1 LQLSLPSDI
10 IYTGRIIAAVYTVKM
25 LNQIF
30 KLKQAGTSIRTEII
44 GGITTF
50 MTMSYIIFVQPAVLS
65 QLGMD
70 FGAVMMATC
79 LASALA
85 TLLMAFL
92 ANYPIAL
99 APAMGHNFYFVFGIC
114 LALGVPWQVALGA
127 NFISGLVFVLL
138 AFFGLREILLNAV
151 PASLKHAIAVGIGL
165 LIALIG
171 FEWSGIVVATPG
183 TLVGLGNLSSQP
195 VVLSIIGIA
204 IISIMMVKK
213 VRGGIL
219 IGIIACAIIGWFMG
233 IVEFTGLVSAPP
245 RISST
250 LFKLDIAGALSLK
263 LLPVIFILF
272 FLDLF
277 DTVGTLIGVGEEG
290 GFIKEGKL
298 PRARQAL
305 LSDALGTVAG
315 TCLGTSTVTSYI
327 ESSAGISQGART
339 GLSNLVTALLFLL
352 SIFFFPAVKMIGGGY
367 ASGGGLILYPVIAPA
382 LIVVGC
388 IMLKNVVKIQWNDYS
403 EAIPSFLTLAIM
415 TFTFSIT
422 EGIAFGFISYS
433 LLKLASRRFRQVHW
447 IIYLFSLL
455 FVLRYI
461 FLK

>member
-1 LQLSLPSDI
+1 MNRLFRL
-10 IYTGRIIAAVYTVKM
+10 R
-25 LNQIF
+25 
-30 KLKQAGTSIRTEII
+30 QAGTDIRTEII

-50 MTMSYIIFVQPAVLS
+50 MTMSYIIFVQPAVFS
-65 QLGMD
+65 HLGMD

-79 LASALA
+79 LSSALA

-99 APAMGHNFYFVFGIC
+99 APGMGHNFYFVFGIC

-127 NFISGLVFVLL
+127 NFISGLLFVFLSL
-138 AFFGLREILLNAV
+138 FGLRAMLLNAV
-151 PASLKHAIAVGIGL
+151 PQALKHAIAVGIGL

-171 FEWSGIVVATPG
+171 FEWSGIVVANKG
-183 TLVGLGNLSSQP
+183 TLLGLGNLKSPP
-195 VVLSIIGIA
+195 VVLSILGII
-204 IISIMMVKK
+204 IISVMMIMKI
-213 VRGGIL
+213 RGGIL
-219 IGIIACAIIGWFMG
+219 IGIIISSFLGWMMG
-233 IVEFTGLVSAPP
+233 IVKFSGLVSSPP
-245 RISST
+245 SISPV
-250 LFKLDIAGALSLK
+250 LFKLNVSEAFSLR

-290 GFIKEGKL
+290 GFIKEGRL
-298 PRARQAL
+298 PRARGAL

-327 ESSAGISQGART
+327 ESSTGISQGART
-339 GLSNLVTALLFLL
+339 GLSNIVTALLFLL
-352 SIFFFPAVKMIGGGY
+352 SIFFFPVVKMIGGGY
-367 ASGGGLILYPVIAPA
+367 STHSGGLILYPVIAPA
-382 LIVVGC
+382 LIIVGC
-388 IMLKNVVKIQWNDYS
+388 IMLKNVVRIQWEDYT
-403 EAIPSFLTLAIM
+403 EAIPSFLTLVTMAY
-415 TFTFSIT
+415 TFSIT

-433 LLKLASRRFRQVHW
+433 LLKLVSRRFREVHW

-455 FVLRYI
+455 FILRYI

>member
-1 LQLSLPSDI
+1 
-10 IYTGRIIAAVYTVKM
+10 M
-25 LNQIF
+25 LNQVF
-30 KLKQAGTSIRTEII
+30 KLKQAGTNVRTEII

-65 QLGMD
+65 RLGMD

-85 TLLMAFL
+85 TILMACL

-114 LALGVPWQVALGA
+114 LAMGVPWQVALGA
-127 NFISGLVFVLL
+127 NFISGFVFVIL
-138 AFFGLREILLNAV
+138 AFFGLRSTLLNAV
-151 PASLKHAIAVGIGL
+151 PGSLKNAIAVGIGL

-171 FEWSGIVVATPG
+171 FEWSGIVVANPG
-183 TLVGLGNLSSQP
+183 TLVGLGNLRSQP
-195 VVLSIIGIA
+195 AVLSIIGIVV
-204 IISIMMVKK
+204 ISVMMIKK
-213 VRGGIL
+213 IKGGIL
-219 IGIIACAIIGWFMG
+219 IGIIISAVIGWLMG
-233 IVEFTGLVSAPP
+233 IVEFTGLISRPP
-245 RISST
+245 NLSPT
-250 LFKLDIAGALSLK
+250 LFKLDICSALSLK
-263 LLPVIFILF
+263 LLPVVFILF

-290 GFIKEGKL
+290 GFIKNGKL
-298 PRARQAL
+298 PRARGAL

-327 ESSAGISQGART
+327 ESSTGISQGAKT

-352 SIFFFPAVKMIGGGY
+352 SIFFFPIVKIIGGGY
-367 ASGGGLILYPVIAPA
+367 PTKEGLVLYPVIAPA
-382 LIVVGC
+382 LIIVGC
-388 IMLKNVVKIQWNDYS
+388 IMLKNVVKIKWDDYT
-403 EAIPSFLTLAIM
+403 EAIPCFLTLTTMA
-415 TFTFSIT
+415 FTFSIT
-422 EGIAFGFISYS
+422 EGIAFGFISYA
-433 LLKLASRRFRQVHW
+433 LFKLFSRRLNEVHW
-447 IIYLFSLL
+447 MIYLFAFL

>member
-1 LQLSLPSDI
+1 
-10 IYTGRIIAAVYTVKM
+10 M
-25 LNQIF
+25 LNRLF
-30 KLKQAGTSIRTEII
+30 KLQQAGTNVRTEII
-44 GGITTF
+44 GGVATF

-70 FGAVMMATC
+70 FGAVMLATC

-85 TLLMAFL
+85 TILMAFL

-127 NFISGLVFVLL
+127 NFISGLIFVIL
-138 AFFGLREILLNAV
+138 ALFGLREMLLNAV
-151 PASLKHAIAVGIGL
+151 PVSLKNAIAVGIGL

-171 FEWSGIVVATPG
+171 FEWSGIVVANPG
-183 TLVGLGNLSSQP
+183 TLVGLGHLRSAP
-195 VVLSIIGIA
+195 VVLSILGII
-204 IISIMMVKK
+204 IISILMIKK
-213 VRGGIL
+213 IKGAIL
-219 IGIIACAIIGWFMG
+219 IGMVISSLVGWLMG
-233 IVEFTGLVSAPP
+233 IVRFSGFVSPP
-245 RISST
+245 PSINPT
-250 LFKLDIAGALSLK
+250 LFKLDIFGALTLK
-263 LLPVIFILF
+263 MLPVIFILF

-290 GFIKEGKL
+290 GFIKEGRL
-298 PRARQAL
+298 PRARGAL

-327 ESSAGISQGART
+327 ESSTGIFQGART

-352 SIFFFPAVKMIGGGY
+352 SVFFFPLVKMIGGGY
-367 ASGGGLILYPVIAPA
+367 PADGGLTLYPIIAPA
-382 LIVVGC
+382 LIIVGC
-388 IMLKNVVKIQWNDYS
+388 IMLKNVVKIQWDDYT
-403 EAIPSFLTLAIM
+403 EAIPSFLTLATM
-415 TFTFSIT
+415 AFTFSIT

-433 LLKLASRRFRQVHW
+433 LLKLFSRREKEVHG
-447 IIYLFSLL
+447 IIYLFAFL
-455 FVLRYI
+455 FILRYI

>member
-1 LQLSLPSDI
+1 
-10 IYTGRIIAAVYTVKM
+10 M
-25 LNQIF
+25 LNRIF
-30 KLKQAGTSIRTEII
+30 KLKQAGTNIRTEVI

-70 FGAVMMATC
+70 FGSVMMATC
-79 LASALA
+79 FASAIA
-85 TLLMAFL
+85 SILMAFL

-99 APAMGHNFYFVFGIC
+99 APAMGHNFYFVFGVC
-114 LALGVPWQVALGA
+114 FALSVPWQVALGA
-127 NFISGLVFVLL
+127 NFISGFIFVVL
-138 AFFGLREILLNAV
+138 AFFGLREMLLNAV
-151 PASLKHAIAVGIGL
+151 PDSLKNAIAVGIGL

-171 FEWSGIVVATPG
+171 FEWSGIVVSNPG
-183 TLVGLGNLSSQP
+183 TLVGLGNLQSQP
-195 VVLSIIGIA
+195 VVLSIIGII
-204 IISIMMVKK
+204 IISIMMIKK
-213 VRGGIL
+213 IKGGIL
-219 IGIIACAIIGWFMG
+219 IGILISALIGWLMG
-233 IVEFTGLVSAPP
+233 IVRFSGIISAPP
-245 RISST
+245 SISPT

-290 GFIKEGKL
+290 GFIKDGKL
-298 PRARQAL
+298 PRARGAL

-327 ESSAGISQGART
+327 ESSTGISQGART

-352 SIFFFPAVKMIGGGY
+352 SIFFFPVVKMIGGGY
-367 ASGGGLILYPVIAPA
+367 IQNDGLALYPVIAPA
-382 LIVVGC
+382 LIIVGC
-388 IMLKNVVKIQWNDYS
+388 IMLKNVTKIKWNDYT
-403 EAIPSFLTLAIM
+403 EAIPSFLTLTIM
-415 TFTFSIT
+415 AFTFSIT

-433 LLKLASRRFRQVHW
+433 LLKLASRRSQEVHW
-447 IIYLFSLL
+447 IIYLFSFL
-455 FVLRYI
+455 FILRYI

>member
-1 LQLSLPSDI
+1 
-10 IYTGRIIAAVYTVKM
+10 M
-25 LNQIF
+25 LNRIF
-30 KLKQAGTSIRTEII
+30 KLKQAGTNIRTEVI

-70 FGAVMMATC
+70 FGSVMMATC
-79 LASALA
+79 FASAIA
-85 TLLMAFL
+85 SILMAFL

-99 APAMGHNFYFVFGIC
+99 APAMGHNFYFVFGVC
-114 LALGVPWQVALGA
+114 FALSVPWQVTLGA
-127 NFISGLVFVLL
+127 NFISGFIFVVL
-138 AFFGLREILLNAV
+138 AFFGLREMLLNAV
-151 PASLKHAIAVGIGL
+151 PDSLKNAIAVGIGL

-171 FEWSGIVVATPG
+171 FEWSGIVVSNPG
-183 TLVGLGNLSSQP
+183 TLVGLGNLQSQP
-195 VVLSIIGIA
+195 VVLSIIGII
-204 IISIMMVKK
+204 IISIMMIKK
-213 VRGGIL
+213 IKGGIL
-219 IGIIACAIIGWFMG
+219 IGILISALIGWLMG
-233 IVEFTGLVSAPP
+233 IVRFSGIISAPP
-245 RISST
+245 SISPT

-290 GFIKEGKL
+290 GFIKDGKL
-298 PRARQAL
+298 PRARGAL

-327 ESSAGISQGART
+327 ESSTGISQGART

-352 SIFFFPAVKMIGGGY
+352 SIFFFPVVKMIGGGY
-367 ASGGGLILYPVIAPA
+367 IQNDGLALYPVIAPA
-382 LIVVGC
+382 LIIVGC
-388 IMLKNVVKIQWNDYS
+388 IMLKNVTKIKWNDYT
-403 EAIPSFLTLAIM
+403 EAIPSFLTLTIM
-415 TFTFSIT
+415 AFTFSIT

-433 LLKLASRRFRQVHW
+433 LLKLASRRSQEVHW
-447 IIYLFSLL
+447 IIYLFSFL
-455 FVLRYI
+455 FILRYI

>member
-1 LQLSLPSDI
+1 
-10 IYTGRIIAAVYTVKM
+10 M
-25 LNQIF
+25 LNKLF
-30 KLKQAGTSIRTEII
+30 KLKQAGTDVRTEII
-44 GGITTF
+44 GGVTTF

-85 TLLMAFL
+85 TILMAFL

-99 APAMGHNFYFVFGIC
+99 APAMGHNFYFVFGVC
-114 LALGVPWQVALGA
+114 LALGVPWQIALGA
-127 NFISGLVFVLL
+127 NFISGLIFVIL
-138 AFFGLREILLNAV
+138 AFFGLRATLLNAV
-151 PASLKHAIAVGIGL
+151 PSSLKNAIAVGIGL

-171 FEWSGIVVATPG
+171 FEWSGIVVANPG
-183 TLVGLGNLSSQP
+183 TLVGLGNLRSQP

-204 IISIMMVKK
+204 VISIMMIKRIK
-213 VRGGIL
+213 GGIL
-219 IGIIACAIIGWFMG
+219 IGIIISAIIGWLMG
-233 IVEFTGLVSAPP
+233 IVEFTGLVSPPP
-245 RISST
+245 RIHPT
-250 LFKLDIAGALSLK
+250 LFKLDIFGGLSLK
-263 LLPVIFILF
+263 LLPVVFILF

-290 GFIKEGKL
+290 GFIKDGKL
-298 PRARQAL
+298 PRARGAL
-305 LSDALGTVAG
+305 LADALGTIAG

-327 ESSAGISQGART
+327 ESSTGISQGAKT

-352 SIFFFPAVKMIGGGY
+352 SIFFFPVVKMIGGGY
-367 ASGGGLILYPVIAPA
+367 PAEGGLYLYPVIAPA
-382 LIVVGC
+382 LIIVGC
-388 IMLKNVVKIQWNDYS
+388 IMLKNVVKIQWSDYT
-403 EAIPSFLTLAIM
+403 EAIPCFLTLTIM
-415 TFTFSIT
+415 AFTFSIT

-433 LLKLASRRFRQVHW
+433 LLKLFSRRFKEVHW
-447 IIYLFSLL
+447 MIYLFAFL